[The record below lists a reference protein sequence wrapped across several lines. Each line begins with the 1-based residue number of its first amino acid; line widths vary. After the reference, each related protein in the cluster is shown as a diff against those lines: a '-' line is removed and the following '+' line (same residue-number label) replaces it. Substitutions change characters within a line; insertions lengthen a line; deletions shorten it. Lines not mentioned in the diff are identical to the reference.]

1 MVEGLIGKKI
11 GITQNFDEKGNAF
24 PVTVIQAGPCTV
36 FQIKTEKNDGYSAVQ
51 IGFIEEKGRKKPN
64 KPLTGHSQK
73 AGVPPPKMLREF
85 RFLEKAEVQVG
96 DQFFV
101 DIFEKG
107 EKVHI
112 TGRSK
117 GKGFAGV
124 VKRWGYHGGKGS
136 HGSMFHRRP
145 GSIGASAYPS
155 RVVKGKKLPGH
166 LGDSRVTVR
175 NLVIIRAD
183 MENNL
188 LVVKGSIPGANGVYL
203 LIKKANFEPTAVPP
217 KPKPSDD
224 KKVEEKKTEDVKAEE
239 KKAEEK
245 TVEEVKA
252 EEEKVEE
259 AKAEDKKAADEKVE
273 EKTAEPEKAEDE
285 ITEEKKAEGKKTED
299 KK

>member
-11 GITQNFDEKGNAF
+11 GITQVFDEEGNVF

-36 FQIKTEKNDGYSAVQ
+36 FQKKTEKKDGYTSVQ
-51 IGFIEEKGRKKPN
+51 LGLVEERGRKKST
-64 KPLTGHSQK
+64 KALAGHCDK
-73 AGVPPPKMLREF
+73 AGVPPPRILREF
-85 RFLEKAEVQVG
+85 RYLEQAEVKVG

-124 VKRWGYHGGKGS
+124 VKRWGFHGGKDS
-136 HGSMFHRRP
+136 HGSMFHRAP

-166 LGDSRVTVR
+166 LGDERVTVR
-175 NLVIIRAD
+175 NLMVVQAD

-188 LVVKGSIPGANGVYL
+188 LVVRGSIPGANGGYL
-203 LIKKANFEPTAVPP
+203 LIKKAHFEPTAVPP
-217 KPKPSDD
+217 KPKPSVE
-224 KKVEEKKTEDVKAEE
+224 KKVGDKKTED
-239 KKAEEK
+239 
-245 TVEEVKA
+245 
-252 EEEKVEE
+252 
-259 AKAEDKKAADEKVE
+259 D
-273 EKTAEPEKAEDE
+273 
-285 ITEEKKAEGKKTED
+285 ITEEKKPEETKAEVKKTEDQKAEEKITEEKKPEDKKTED
-299 KK
+299 KE

>member
-11 GITQNFDEKGNAF
+11 GITQSFDELGNVF
-24 PVTVIQAGPCTV
+24 PVTVIQAGPCMI
-36 FQIKTEKNDGYSAVQ
+36 FQKKTGKKDGYSSIQ

-64 KPLTGHSQK
+64 KPLTGHSEK
-73 AGVPPPKMLREF
+73 AGVPPPKILREF
-85 RFLEKAEVQVG
+85 RFIEQAEVKVG

-124 VKRWGYHGGKGS
+124 IKRWGYHGGKAS

-155 RVVKGKKLPGH
+155 RVFKGKKLPGH
-166 LGDSRVTVR
+166 LGDNKVTVR
-175 NLVIIRAD
+175 NLTVVRAD
-183 MENNL
+183 KENNL
-188 LVVKGSIPGANGVYL
+188 LVVKGAIPGANGGYL
-203 LIKKANFEPTAVPP
+203 LIKKANFEPTAVPA
-217 KPKPSDD
+217 KSTPSD
-224 KKVEEKKTEDVKAEE
+224 EKKIED
-239 KKAEEK
+239 
-245 TVEEVKA
+245 
-252 EEEKVEE
+252 
-259 AKAEDKKAADEKVE
+259 
-273 EKTAEPEKAEDE
+273 
-285 ITEEKKAEGKKTED
+285 KKTED